1 MAFRFRFDTVKGY
14 LFAGTRENVRTP
26 GTPNGSAADRRRIY
40 QLGMTVQVRDAVEKS
55 NERAYGQKR
64 VLRFYDVLPVSKEEE
79 RIAVS
84 N

>member
-1 MAFRFRFDTVKGY
+1 
-14 LFAGTRENVRTP
+14 
-26 GTPNGSAADRRRIY
+26 
-40 QLGMTVQVRDAVEKS
+40 MTVQVRDAVEKS